1 MSDVIKIAFVGG
13 PSSGKTTLFDALGK
27 EHSKSQDIAFIDE
40 VARQFFSEN
49 IIAPEDRSKAE
60 VQARIQDQI
69 LSKEQQALEANLKII
84 ICDRS
89 VIDPVVYAES
99 RKLNKLSDEL
109 LERIKFWI
117 PTYTTIYLFYIND
130 VVHAKD
136 DIRYEDSALRQKIH
150 QAYLDFFARNNIK
163 YELLSGTLNERIAKV
178 NLAINAHGLKSPDNM
193 L

>member
-1 MSDVIKIAFVGG
+1 MSKVVKIAFVGG
-13 PSSGKTTLFDALGK
+13 PSAGKTTLFNALEQK
-27 EHSKSQDIAFIDE
+27 YAENQDIAFLDE

-69 LSKEQQALEANLKII
+69 LSKEQQALEANPKII

-89 VIDPVVYAES
+89 VIDSVVYAES
-99 RKLNKLSDEL
+99 RKLNKLSNEL

-117 PTYTTIYLFYIND
+117 PTYTTIYLLDIND
-130 VVHAKD
+130 VAHAKD

-163 YELLSGTLNERIAKV
+163 YELLSGTLYERIAKV
-178 NLAINAHGLKSPDNM
+178 NQAIKL
-193 L
+193 